1 MKTQLE
7 KWLEEQRA
15 NSTMVVS
22 PGSLD
27 GIEPWAYRNNDGRW
41 EYSRSDG
48 KFFRLAGF
56 YVQTGSRE
64 VAEWN
69 QPMLEDT
76 TGPGVLVLVTDGH
89 HCLVTAREEPGN
101 PYDKNH
107 ILLGPTLQA
116 SESNLR
122 AAHGGKLPPRA
133 ELYGNEWVSW
143 GIMPADGGR
152 YHNKTNRIGVL
163 YKKKEVNAYKGGN
176 LNNEFWASFA
186 DLYIA
191 LTKGDVNPHL
201 AECLAF
207 ALFRV

>member
-15 NSTMVVS
+15 NSTMKVN
-22 PGSLD
+22 PGSLN
-27 GIEPWAYRNNDGRW
+27 GIEPWEYKDNNGQW

-56 YVQTGSRE
+56 QVQTGSRE
-64 VAEWN
+64 VSQWN
-69 QPMLEDT
+69 QPMLEET

-101 PYDKNH
+101 PPDKNY

-116 SESNLR
+116 SESNLT
-122 AAHGGKLPPRA
+122 ASHGGKLPPRS
-133 ELYGNEWVSW
+133 ELYVNEWIEW

-152 YHNKTNRIGVL
+152 YHNKTNRVGIL
-163 YKKKEVNAYKGGN
+163 YKKREVNAYKGCN
-176 LNNEFWASFA
+176 LKNEFWASFS
-186 DLYIA
+186 DLYAAIK
-191 LTKGDVNPHL
+191 TGDVSSHL
-201 AECLAF
+201 AECLAL